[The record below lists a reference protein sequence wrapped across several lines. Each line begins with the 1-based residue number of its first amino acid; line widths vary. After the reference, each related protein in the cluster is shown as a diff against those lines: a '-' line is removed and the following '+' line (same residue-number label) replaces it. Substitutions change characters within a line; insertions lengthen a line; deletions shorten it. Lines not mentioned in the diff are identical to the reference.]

1 MQKSVPEVPLYAITR
16 VHGRIRVCCIVW
28 IACSGG
34 TKNDTGAFF
43 RCVNGLRPYTGP
55 LIPIMNEPAYTL
67 AVLLEQHARILWI
80 LGLLSAVLLIGT
92 ALLVPLIIV
101 VLPADLFI
109 RREPPWW
116 KGRDHSLAAIALAI
130 VRNLI
135 GALLLFAGVVM
146 LFVPGQ
152 GLLTILLALVVMDF
166 PGKRVLISRLARNA
180 RVMRGANRI
189 RCWAG
194 KPAFLSPDSLSAGD
208 R

>member
-1 MQKSVPEVPLYAITR
+1 MPEVPLYAITR
-16 VHGRIRVCCIVW
+16 KYGRSRACGIVRS
-28 IACSGG
+28 ACSGG
-34 TKNDTGAFF
+34 TKTDTGEFF
-43 RCVNGLRPYTGP
+43 RCVNGLQPNTGP

-116 KGRDHSLAAIALAI
+116 EGRDRSLAAIALAI
-130 VRNLI
+130 ARNLI
-135 GALLLFAGVVM
+135 GAVLLFAGVVM

-152 GLLTILLALVVMDF
+152 G
-166 PGKRVLISRLARNA
+166 
-180 RVMRGANRI
+180 
-189 RCWAG
+189 
-194 KPAFLSPDSLSAGD
+194 
-208 R
+208 